1 MTNILELAKK
11 HNFTIEAI
19 EVLNHGT
26 VIRGIGKNKLD
37 LIRADLLSEGYKRV
51 SCHREEGSAEAFI
64 IIWK

>member
-51 SCHREEGSAEAFI
+51 SCHKDF
-64 IIWK
+64 